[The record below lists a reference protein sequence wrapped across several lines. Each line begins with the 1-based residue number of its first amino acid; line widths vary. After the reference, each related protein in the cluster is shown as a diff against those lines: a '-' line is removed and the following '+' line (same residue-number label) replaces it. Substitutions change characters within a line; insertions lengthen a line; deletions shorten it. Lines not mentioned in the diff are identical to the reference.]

1 MANAKKTPA
10 SETSVAIRGAGGE
23 IQTYDYGQ
31 NAGAGWDNTSQ
42 DDFSIPF
49 LNQLQ
54 ALSPEVQ
61 QGEDTAIEGAQVGMF
76 VNSVTRTLYSEV
88 IFVPVQTEHVYVEWV
103 PQDQGGGFVG
113 VHQLDSEV
121 VAAAR
126 AAATDRRLTT
136 PAGNELQET
145 FYVYAMILPEV
156 GADDVDE
163 MVVMSFS
170 RTKIRRYKAIMTR
183 LRTLKGSANIPLFA
197 HQIRMTATSE
207 KSPAGQSYKNV
218 ELNPAVD
225 GDVAASLLP
234 PDSPLLEAASGF
246 LESISSGERKADH
259 GTASSAGAATTE
271 ADEVF

>member
-10 SETSVAIRGAGGE
+10 SETSVAIRGAGGDLV
-23 IQTYDYGQ
+23 TYDYGQ

-271 ADEVF
+271 TDEVF

>member
-1 MANAKKTPA
+1 MANAKSKTPV
-10 SETSVAIRGAGGE
+10 SETSVAVRAGGE
-23 IQTYDYGQ
+23 IVNYDYGS

-61 QGEDTAIEGAQVGMF
+61 DGEDTHIAGAKNGMF
-76 VNSVTRTLYSEV
+76 VNSVTKTLYSDV

-103 PQDQGGGFVG
+103 PQDAGGGFVG
-113 VHQLDSEV
+113 VHQLDSPV
-121 VAAAR
+121 VAKAR
-126 AAATDRRLTT
+126 AEATDRNLKV
-136 PAGNELQET
+136 GDNDLVET
-145 FYVYAMILPEV
+145 FYVYAMILSEP
-156 GADDVDE
+156 GAEDVSE

-170 RTKIRRYKAIMTR
+170 KTKIKRYKAIMTR

-234 PDSPLLEAASGF
+234 PTSPILEASAGF
-246 LESISSGERKADH
+246 LESIATGEKKADH
-259 GTASSAGAATTE
+259 GTASSAGSATTE
-271 ADEVF
+271 TDEVF